1 MNANN
6 RFMNYTI
13 ANIRVSLPDACT
25 GEHFTRALR
34 PFLTLGA
41 GPADLALEIVPR
53 IPAEADYRE
62 LDIFEFPD
70 ADADCRFGT
79 DAAGYLLEMTPRDG
93 SAPARYRMAY
103 GAAAARSD
111 ITPGHNPALFRFGVW
126 ILFNIAALPLGAV
139 AFHSSVISYRGRGV
153 LFLGES
159 GTGKSTH
166 TRLWREHIPGAELL
180 NDDSPIIRATD
191 SEALVH
197 GSPWSGK
204 TPCYR
209 NESCPIAAVVRLSQ
223 APHNRIRRLRPIES
237 IGALLPSAP
246 PAFARDERLSD
257 DTCGLLSRLIAQV
270 PVYHLEC
277 LPDAAAAQ
285 LAFQRRD
292 AMILLPNQLFF
303 AEVEAMLSEG
313 REVQIRMKGH
323 SMRPLLRSERDQ
335 VVLTPCTDPA
345 RLRPGDVVLFRCC
358 GRHILHRIVRRD
370 GDRLTLAGDGNYRIT
385 EQCTTRD
392 VAGIAV
398 RIIRASGRVVGCDS
412 PGWQL
417 RSRLWLAIP
426 PWLRRQ
432 VLRVLWHSGWK

>member
-1 MNANN
+1 MEYLIAGIRIDIPHRFTTGAFGMALAPFAAGSKTETDAGSN
-6 RFMNYTI
+6 RM
-13 ANIRVSLPDACT
+13 
-25 GEHFTRALR
+25 
-34 PFLTLGA
+34 A
-41 GPADLALEIVPR
+41 GPVPGTATTAAPSPSETPGTERSAPHPATSPADTAQPDLILHTGLLAGDT
-53 IPAEADYRE
+53 AGYCE
-62 LDIFEFPD
+62 LDAFDFTD
-70 ADADCRFGT
+70 ADADCRFGRDT
-79 DAAGYLLEMTPRDG
+79 EGYLLTMTPRDG

-285 LAFQRRD
+285 LACRTVFND
-292 AMILLPNQLFF
+292 A
-303 AEVEAMLSEG
+303 
-313 REVQIRMKGH
+313 
-323 SMRPLLRSERDQ
+323 
-335 VVLTPCTDPA
+335 
-345 RLRPGDVVLFRCC
+345 
-358 GRHILHRIVRRD
+358 
-370 GDRLTLAGDGNYRIT
+370 TL
-385 EQCTTRD
+385 
-392 VAGIAV
+392 
-398 RIIRASGRVVGCDS
+398 
-412 PGWQL
+412 
-417 RSRLWLAIP
+417 
-426 PWLRRQ
+426 
-432 VLRVLWHSGWK
+432 